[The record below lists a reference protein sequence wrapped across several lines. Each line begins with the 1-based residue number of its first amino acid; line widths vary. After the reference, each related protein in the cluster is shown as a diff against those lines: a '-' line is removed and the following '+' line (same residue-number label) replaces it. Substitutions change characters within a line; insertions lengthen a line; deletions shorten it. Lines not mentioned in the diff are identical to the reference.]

1 MNFRDDKAISLLSSI
16 QIYSAKDMEETMRQI
31 KDVLADGKLV
41 LILVIKFSC
50 LIVIRREREGS
61 VGQSINHSILFLVA
75 TIR

>member
-50 LIVIRREREGS
+50 LIVIRRD
-61 VGQSINHSILFLVA
+61 
-75 TIR
+75 